1 MKKTIFFIT
10 LLLFNVSNL
19 FAQNCSNLNI
29 DPAKQYNSTIDLG
42 YYTFGLKVTVANQGT
57 LASLEALN
65 VAKSDQSQM
74 ALFKDNNGEV
84 GDLIV
89 KTEMKSLTSAD
100 GSIIKYT
107 PATSNI
113 LIQPGNYWVVL
124 ELLGE
129 ATAYPKKDLNDGSK
143 RFVSSFNEGGTS
155 LYNDFR
161 LFGLNYD
168 DFDVPLGLNF
178 NCSSLSVFE
187 NNMNK
192 ISLFPNPSSKT
203 IFVKGLK
210 KETNYSII
218 NANGQV
224 VTSGKIDNSNSISID
239 SLPIGI
245 YYVVLENQTKLKFIK
260 K

>member
-74 ALFKDNNGEV
+74 ALFKDNNGKV

-89 KTEMKSLTSAD
+89 KTEMKSLTNAD

-113 LIQPGNYWVVL
+113 LIQPGDYWVVL
-124 ELLGE
+124 ELLRE

-143 RFVSSFNEGGTS
+143 RFVSSLNEGQTLLLPNFGQ
-155 LYNDFR
+155 YFVDFA
-161 LFGLNYD
+161 

-178 NCSSLSVFE
+178 NCTSLSVPE
-187 NNMNK
+187 NNMNT

-218 NANGQV
+218 NANGQI
-224 VTSGKIDNSNSISID
+224 VTSGKIDNSNSINID

>member
-89 KTEMKSLTSAD
+89 KTEMKSLTVAD

-113 LIQPGNYWVVL
+113 LIQPGDYWVVL
-124 ELLGE
+124 ELLRE

-143 RFVSSFNEGGTS
+143 RFVSYLNEGQT
-155 LYNDFR
+155 LLDPNFVQYFDFA
-161 LFGLNYD
+161 

-178 NCSSLSVFE
+178 NCTSLSVTE

-224 VTSGKIDNSNSISID
+224 VTSGKIDNSNSINID